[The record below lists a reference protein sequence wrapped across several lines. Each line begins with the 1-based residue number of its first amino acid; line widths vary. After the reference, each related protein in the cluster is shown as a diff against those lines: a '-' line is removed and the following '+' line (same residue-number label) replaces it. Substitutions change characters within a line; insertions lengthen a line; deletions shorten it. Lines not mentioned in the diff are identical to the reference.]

1 MVAYLVACS
10 EGNDLKYVTAAAV
23 FSKPKIDYIIR
34 FFKDRSLSRS
44 RIANGA
50 MFEFESAN
58 KI

>member
-1 MVAYLVACS
+1 LVACS
-10 EGNDLKYVTAAAV
+10 EENDLKYVTAAAV

-50 MFEFESAN
+50 KFEFESAN